1 MGLLGPLLGF
11 YRIFDMYAAATDDKP
26 NTVHW
31 AVRMNHRNRTWGF
44 LLLGLLC
51 GLTLAQ
57 QTAGWATWGLLGGT
71 YLVYPQLA
79 WLVARR
85 ASVPL
90 QQELRFMQFDA
101 FLCGAWSAALHF
113 PLWIAF
119 TLLISVL
126 MNLTLFRGFRGLV
139 QSSAAWVL
147 GALMAG
153 SAVGWNF
160 MPDTPAVV
168 TWSAMAAIS
177 AFLLITALDNYRR
190 SMRLHQT
197 RQKLKAQEQHLH
209 HQLDEI
215 SALQEQLQTQALR
228 DALTGLYNRHHLHTI
243 LTREIERSR
252 RSGQPLSMVL
262 IDVDHF
268 KAIND
273 QWGHLVGDEVLRGI
287 ALLLKAQTRLGD
299 WCFRFGGEEFLILL
313 PDTDARSARQKSEM
327 LLESIRAAPIA
338 CTGNT
343 DISITASMG
352 LATYPSTCTDAD
364 SLISNADKALYQAK
378 RLGRNRIQDRQR
390 H

>member
-1 MGLLGPLLGF
+1 
-11 YRIFDMYAAATDDKP
+11 MYAVATDDKP
-26 NTVHW
+26 SAVHW

-57 QTAGWATWGLLGGT
+57 QTAGWAAWSLLAGT
-71 YLVYPQLA
+71 YLAYPQLA

-85 ASVPL
+85 ASAPL
-90 QQELRFMQFDA
+90 QQELRFMQLDA

-113 PLWIAF
+113 PLWITF
-119 TLLISVL
+119 TLFISVL

-139 QSSAAWVL
+139 QSSVAWVL
-147 GALMAG
+147 GAVLTG
-153 SAVGWNF
+153 STVGWRF
-160 MPDTPAVV
+160 TPDTPLLVS
-168 TWSAMAAIS
+168 WSALCAIS
-177 AFLLITALDNYRR
+177 AFLLITALDNYQR

-209 HQLDEI
+209 HQLQEI

-243 LTREIERSR
+243 LTREIEHSR

-262 IDVDHF
+262 IDADHF

-287 ALLLKAQTRLGD
+287 GRLLKAQTRLGD
-299 WCFRFGGEEFLILL
+299 WCFRFGGEEFLVLL
-313 PDTDARSARQKSEM
+313 PNTDALSARQKSEM
-327 LLESIRAAPIA
+327 LLDSIRSAPMA
-338 CTGNT
+338 STGDTKIN
-343 DISITASMG
+343 ITASMG
-352 LATYPSTCTDAD
+352 LATYPTTCTDAD
-364 SLISNADKALYQAK
+364 SLLSSADKALYQAK
-378 RLGRNRIQDRQR
+378 RLGRNRMQDLLPI
-390 H
+390 